1 MLCHKPVVGCFF
13 ICHRCAIVRDCFG
26 GEEFIGH
33 VADFQSALCDEF
45 RVACHARRGDLC
57 GEYDFHFD
65 PVFDSEKDF
74 TKLHFC
80 QIPGTLVFSLCID
93 AAMYA
98 FSSVAPEMYLW
109 KMGIL
114 LVGTALVALGLAL
127 QGIADVLMLAGDGM
141 VYAIVN
147 RFHWEFGK
155 VKTINDVILVSL
167 AAILSYGDLGVI
179 EGVREGT
186 VISAIITGVIA
197 RFFLRVLGGWKDGRR
212 VLRFY
217 Q

>member
-1 MLCHKPVVGCFF
+1 MSQASRWLLFLF
-13 ICHRCAIVRDCFG
+13 AIVVQSSGIALVVKSLLGTSPISSLPYVMSFVWPVTL
-26 GEEFIGH
+26 GEATFAVNMIFILI
-33 VADFQSALCDEF
+33 QYLI
-45 RVACHARRGDLC
+45 LK
-57 GEYDFHFD
+57 
-65 PVFDSEKDF
+65 KDF

>member
-1 MLCHKPVVGCFF
+1 MSQASRWLLFLF
-13 ICHRCAIVRDCFG
+13 AIVVQSSGIALVVKSLLGTSPISSLPYVMSFVWPVTL
-26 GEEFIGH
+26 GEATFAVNMIFILI
-33 VADFQSALCDEF
+33 QYLI
-45 RVACHARRGDLC
+45 LK
-57 GEYDFHFD
+57 
-65 PVFDSEKDF
+65 KDF

-114 LVGTALVALGLAL
+114 IVGTALVALGLAL

-147 RFHWEFGK
+147 RFHLEFGK
-155 VKTINDVILVSL
+155 VKTANDVILVSL

-186 VISAIITGVIA
+186 VISAMITGVIA

>member
-1 MLCHKPVVGCFF
+1 MSQASRWLLFLF
-13 ICHRCAIVRDCFG
+13 AIVVQSSGIALVVKSLLGTSPISSLPYVMSFVWPVTL
-26 GEEFIGH
+26 GEATFAVNMIFILI
-33 VADFQSALCDEF
+33 QYLI
-45 RVACHARRGDLC
+45 LK
-57 GEYDFHFD
+57 
-65 PVFDSEKDF
+65 KDF

-155 VKTINDVILVSL
+155 VKTANDVILVSL

>member
-1 MLCHKPVVGCFF
+1 MSQASRWLLFLF
-13 ICHRCAIVRDCFG
+13 AIVVQSSGIALVVKSLLGTSPISSLPYVMSFVWPVTL
-26 GEEFIGH
+26 GEATFAVNMIFILI
-33 VADFQSALCDEF
+33 QYL
-45 RVACHARRGDLC
+45 LLK
-57 GEYDFHFD
+57 
-65 PVFDSEKDF
+65 KDF

-186 VISAIITGVIA
+186 VISAMITGVIA

>member
-1 MLCHKPVVGCFF
+1 MSQASRWLLFLF
-13 ICHRCAIVRDCFG
+13 AIVVQSSGIALVVKSLLGTSPISSLPYVMSFVWPVTL
-26 GEEFIGH
+26 GEATFAVNMIFILI
-33 VADFQSALCDEF
+33 QYLI
-45 RVACHARRGDLC
+45 LK
-57 GEYDFHFD
+57 
-65 PVFDSEKDF
+65 KDF

-147 RFHWEFGK
+147 RFHLEFGK
-155 VKTINDVILVSL
+155 VKTANDVILVSL

>member
-1 MLCHKPVVGCFF
+1 MSQASRWLLFLF
-13 ICHRCAIVRDCFG
+13 AIVVQSSGIALVVKSLLGTSPISSLPYVMSFVWPVTL
-26 GEEFIGH
+26 GEATFAVNMIFILI
-33 VADFQSALCDEF
+33 QYLI
-45 RVACHARRGDLC
+45 LK
-57 GEYDFHFD
+57 
-65 PVFDSEKDF
+65 KDF

-147 RFHWEFGK
+147 RFHLEFGK
-155 VKTINDVILVSL
+155 VKTANDVILVSL

-186 VISAIITGVIA
+186 VISAMITGVIA

>member
-1 MLCHKPVVGCFF
+1 MSQASRWLLFLF
-13 ICHRCAIVRDCFG
+13 AIVVQSSGIALVVKSLLGTSPISSLPYVMSFVWPVTL
-26 GEEFIGH
+26 GEATFAVNMIFILI
-33 VADFQSALCDEF
+33 QYLI
-45 RVACHARRGDLC
+45 LK
-57 GEYDFHFD
+57 
-65 PVFDSEKDF
+65 KDF

-186 VISAIITGVIA
+186 VISAMITGVIA

>member
-1 MLCHKPVVGCFF
+1 MSQASRWLLFLF
-13 ICHRCAIVRDCFG
+13 AIVVQSSGIALVVKSLLGTSPISSLPYVMSFVWPVTL
-26 GEEFIGH
+26 GEATFAVNMIFILI
-33 VADFQSALCDEF
+33 QYLI
-45 RVACHARRGDLC
+45 LK
-57 GEYDFHFD
+57 
-65 PVFDSEKDF
+65 KDF

-98 FSSVAPEMYLW
+98 FSSVEPEMYLW

-147 RFHWEFGK
+147 RFHLEFGK
-155 VKTINDVILVSL
+155 VKTANDVILVSL

>member
-1 MLCHKPVVGCFF
+1 MSQASRWLLFLF
-13 ICHRCAIVRDCFG
+13 AIVVQSSGIALVVKSLLGTSPISSLPYVMSFVWPVTL
-26 GEEFIGH
+26 GEATFAVNMIFILI
-33 VADFQSALCDEF
+33 QYLI
-45 RVACHARRGDLC
+45 LK
-57 GEYDFHFD
+57 
-65 PVFDSEKDF
+65 KDF

-155 VKTINDVILVSL
+155 VKTANDVILVSL

-186 VISAIITGVIA
+186 VISAMITGVIA

>member
-1 MLCHKPVVGCFF
+1 MSQASRWLLFLF
-13 ICHRCAIVRDCFG
+13 AIVVQSSGIALVVKSLLGTSPISSLPYVMSFVWPVTL
-26 GEEFIGH
+26 GEATFAVNMIFILI
-33 VADFQSALCDEF
+33 QYLI
-45 RVACHARRGDLC
+45 LK
-57 GEYDFHFD
+57 
-65 PVFDSEKDF
+65 KDF

-147 RFHWEFGK
+147 RFHREFGK
-155 VKTINDVILVSL
+155 VKTANDVILVSL

>member
-1 MLCHKPVVGCFF
+1 MSQASRWLLFLF
-13 ICHRCAIVRDCFG
+13 AIVVQSSGIALVVKSLLGTSPISSLPYVMSFVWPVTL
-26 GEEFIGH
+26 GEATFAVNMIFILI
-33 VADFQSALCDEF
+33 QYLI
-45 RVACHARRGDLC
+45 LK
-57 GEYDFHFD
+57 
-65 PVFDSEKDF
+65 KDF

-147 RFHWEFGK
+147 RFHLEFGK

>member
-1 MLCHKPVVGCFF
+1 MSQASRWLLFLF
-13 ICHRCAIVRDCFG
+13 AIVVQSSGIALVVKSLLGTSPISSLPYVMSFVWPVTL
-26 GEEFIGH
+26 GEATFAVNMIFILI
-33 VADFQSALCDEF
+33 QYLI
-45 RVACHARRGDLC
+45 LK
-57 GEYDFHFD
+57 
-65 PVFDSEKDF
+65 KDF

-147 RFHWEFGK
+147 RFHLEFGK

-186 VISAIITGVIA
+186 VISAMITGVIA